1 MKMKKRNKNK
11 YGPPFSSLTQGSSGT
26 TPITLS
32 KDLSV
37 EILTGVWLHH
47 GKLCWIEVFLLWKTE
62 YLDDCITAMRCVASK
77 VAAVMNSSP

>member
-1 MKMKKRNKNK
+1 MKMKMKKRNKNK

-37 EILTGVWLHH
+37 EILTGV
-47 GKLCWIEVFLLWKTE
+47 
-62 YLDDCITAMRCVASK
+62 
-77 VAAVMNSSP
+77 

>member
-11 YGPPFSSLTQGSSGT
+11 YGPPFSSLTQDSSGT

-37 EILTGVWLHH
+37 EILTGV
-47 GKLCWIEVFLLWKTE
+47 
-62 YLDDCITAMRCVASK
+62 
-77 VAAVMNSSP
+77 